1 MQLNQGQRNWY
12 VYGVANRAKNPSL
25 KRRTSMKLRFPSAVI
40 FIAVLLGAI
49 TCLTGC
55 ATTKTTP
62 PPATTSM
69 DRATKTT
76 NLMQTV
82 EGDYQQA
89 SEQIDATRASLEDL
103 IKPGQT
109 DMKRAYVAYAENV
122 EKMEKLGK
130 RLEMHTEQMR
140 ARGNEY
146 FAEWESSYT
155 SPEIRELSERRR
167 NEMREVYEKIPEAS
181 IGVSGALKSYL
192 TDIRDIQTYLSN
204 DLTPHGIE
212 SIRPIAE
219 RAVRDGENLKE
230 TVKPVLTAID
240 RVKTE
245 MTQGGRNK

>member
-1 MQLNQGQRNWY
+1 MQLNQRQRTWW
-12 VYGVANRAKNPSL
+12 VYGDETGQKNPSL
-25 KRRTSMKLRFPSAVI
+25 KRRTSMKLIFPSAVI
-40 FIAVLLGAI
+40 FITVLLGAI

-55 ATTKTTP
+55 ATKTTP

-82 EGDYQQA
+82 EGDFQQT
-89 SEQIDATRASLEDL
+89 SEQIDATRASLEEL

-130 RLEMHTEQMR
+130 RLDMHTEQMR

-204 DLTPHGIE
+204 DLTSQGIE
-212 SIRPIAE
+212 SIKPIAE
-219 RAVRDGENLKE
+219 KAVRDGENLKE
-230 TVKPVLTAID
+230 TVKPVLAAID

>member
-1 MQLNQGQRNWY
+1 
-12 VYGVANRAKNPSL
+12 
-25 KRRTSMKLRFPSAVI
+25 MKLGFPSAV
-40 FIAVLLGAI
+40 FFTTVFLGAI
-49 TCLTGC
+49 SGLTGC
-55 ATTKTTP
+55 ATTETTGI
-62 PPATTSM
+62 

-109 DMKRAYVAYAENV
+109 DMKKAFDAYTGNV
-122 EKMEKLGK
+122 EKMEKSGK

-140 ARGNEY
+140 VGGKEY
-146 FAEWESSYT
+146 FAQWESSYT

-167 NEMREVYEKIPEAS
+167 NEMRELYAKIPEAS

-204 DLTPHGIE
+204 DLTPQGIE
-212 SIRPIAE
+212 SIRPIAQK
-219 RAVRDGENLKE
+219 AVTDGENLKE
-230 TVKPVLTAID
+230 TVKPVLIAID

-245 MTQGGRNK
+245 MTQGGKNK

>member
-1 MQLNQGQRNWY
+1 
-12 VYGVANRAKNPSL
+12 
-25 KRRTSMKLRFPSAVI
+25 MKLRFPSAVI
-40 FIAVLLGAI
+40 FTAVLLGAI
-49 TCLTGC
+49 TFLTGC
-55 ATTKTTP
+55 ATTKTPPTP
-62 PPATTSM
+62 STTSM

-109 DMKRAYVAYAENV
+109 DMKRAYVAYGENV
-122 EKMEKLGK
+122 GKMEKLGK
-130 RLEMHTEQMR
+130 RLDMHTEQMR

-167 NEMREVYEKIPEAS
+167 NEMREVYAKIPEAS

-204 DLTPHGIE
+204 DLTPQGIE
-212 SIRPIAE
+212 TIRPIAE
-219 RAVRDGENLKE
+219 RAVRDGDNLKE
-230 TVKPVLTAID
+230 TVKPVLAAID